1 MAKKIK
7 IKGYIGHVKINDQ
20 GKVEE
25 SNMENAEKIAEFIS
39 FNVKK
44 GNEEAKELGF
54 NKLHG
59 FAMFGSDNSLAFM
72 KNLALVVDTDKTDF
86 NDLFTYYTFNKSF
99 CVTGVALVIISIILF
114 YFALFTALMNFIA
127 PEPRLYIP
135 SLVIIIG
142 VIFLA
147 ISRTRLAYRLE

>member
-25 SNMENAEKIAEFIS
+25 SNIENAEKIAEFIS

-54 NKLHG
+54 NKLHV
-59 FAMFGSDNSLAFM
+59 LQC
-72 KNLALVVDTDKTDF
+72 LV
-86 NDLFTYYTFNKSF
+86 
-99 CVTGVALVIISIILF
+99 A
-114 YFALFTALMNFIA
+114 IA
-127 PEPRLYIP
+127 R
-135 SLVIIIG
+135 
-142 VIFLA
+142 
-147 ISRTRLAYRLE
+147 

>member
-1 MAKKIK
+1 M
-7 IKGYIGHVKINDQ
+7 
-20 GKVEE
+20 
-25 SNMENAEKIAEFIS
+25 
-39 FNVKK
+39 
-44 GNEEAKELGF
+44 
-54 NKLHG
+54 
-59 FAMFGSDNSLAFM
+59 
-72 KNLALVVDTDKTDF
+72 
-86 NDLFTYYTFNKSF
+86 
-99 CVTGVALVIISIILF
+99 ALVIISIILF

>member
-59 FAMFGSDNSLAFM
+59 FAMFGSDKSLAFM

-86 NDLFTYYTFNKSF
+86 NDLFT
-99 CVTGVALVIISIILF
+99 
-114 YFALFTALMNFIA
+114 
-127 PEPRLYIP
+127 
-135 SLVIIIG
+135 
-142 VIFLA
+142 
-147 ISRTRLAYRLE
+147 

>member
-1 MAKKIK
+1 MLKLMIK
-7 IKGYIGHVKINDQ
+7 EN
-20 GKVEE
+20 GKCR
-25 SNMENAEKIAEFIS
+25 KIAEYIS

-86 NDLFTYYTFNKSF
+86 NDLFTY
-99 CVTGVALVIISIILF
+99 L
-114 YFALFTALMNFIA
+114 YF
-127 PEPRLYIP
+127 
-135 SLVIIIG
+135 
-142 VIFLA
+142 
-147 ISRTRLAYRLE
+147 